1 MGGYFDKLER
11 FMHVRTND
19 LVAVISG
26 NEAGK
31 TGKIIKILP
40 DKKRVIIKGV
50 NLVYKHTKPSQKN
63 PQGGRIQKEAS
74 ISVANVLS
82 VCQNKNCR
90 RFERGVRVRK
100 KLLENGSKVRICV
113 YCGSEIMSAE

>member
-1 MGGYFDKLER
+1 
-11 FMHVRTND
+11 MHVRTND
-19 LVAVISG
+19 LVVVMAG

-31 TGKIIKILP
+31 SGKIIKILT
-40 DKKRVIIKGV
+40 DKKRVLIKGV

-74 ISVANVLS
+74 ISIANVLS

-90 RFERGVRVRK
+90 KHESGVRVRK
-100 KLLENGSKVRICV
+100 KVLENGSKIRICV
-113 YCGSEIMSAE
+113 YCSSEIMSAE